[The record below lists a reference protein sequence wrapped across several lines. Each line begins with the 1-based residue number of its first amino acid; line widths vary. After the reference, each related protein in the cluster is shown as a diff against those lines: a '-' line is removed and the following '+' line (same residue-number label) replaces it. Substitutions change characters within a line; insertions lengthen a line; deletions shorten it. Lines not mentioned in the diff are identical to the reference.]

1 MSMRAY
7 LLTQLKRMLRAFP
20 AVFGTTVLLLTGA
33 ALLVGAIFKSNA
45 EDDTKKK
52 VEIGLVGDLSG
63 SYLGIG
69 IEVLKNLDSS
79 RFFIDFLEM
88 DEEEAKERLA
98 KGELSAYA
106 VVPDGFVDSVMVG
119 DNLQIAYVTG
129 TGVSNLITGV
139 MNEVAETIS
148 LLLTESQ
155 SAIYGMQDM
164 LVDYGKT
171 DKFWTYTDDLYL
183 RFIAFIVDR
192 TDAYEVEE
200 LGISRELSY
209 AGYYACGIFVL
220 FLLMWGITCSGL
232 LVRKNEALQKL
243 LAAKGQNGLSQVICE
258 YTAYLSMMLL
268 NITAVMVIIMV
279 CMDKFGVSIPEWN
292 KSDATVVL
300 GFALRMLPVFVMIAA
315 LQFVLYELTADM
327 VSALL
332 VQFLCAV
339 GLGYLSG
346 CFYPASFFPKGV
358 QILAEWLP
366 SGAALK
372 YADGLLLDEVY
383 GGSLGLVCVYAVL
396 FVALAVWVRYR
407 KLQKV

>member
-88 DEEEAKERLA
+88 DEEEAKGRLA